1 MRSGYSVVYRLVVLC
16 AALLFWTQAL
26 AQDDAIRGACERFE
40 RSNIDCACVAK
51 KVATFQSKAPSINA
65 REIIAQ
71 GYFYSVG
78 VSNDLLQ
85 RMERVYS
92 DPIGAMEMMEAF
104 DSLGGRPE
112 NLDDYENGCVIA
124 GARRASFAQPR
135 DTEMM
140 QQYRKA
146 CVAAS
151 GQQRYCACEGAQ
163 LQTVLSDREFEA
175 YFRSFADYSDK
186 EATTRAQMAQARG
199 KAMGLDAD
207 AYQELPVNARNK
219 VSKHR
224 QERETYCHAMV
235 WADDA
240 AGASAAVRQ
249 NGGFSP
255 ELLSSAVES
264 DQSIAHAQADAPAAT
279 ANGAAGVGSARDRL
293 FNICMSDNNNQ
304 AMCECMGTQMEQ
316 SMPPD
321 TFEFFVDLREGDA
334 KGVEDSFAYAAKKRG
349 MNTVEAM
356 NSMGGNMAMLSAAGT
371 TMLSCM
377 GDLPGMN

>member
-1 MRSGYSVVYRLVVLC
+1 
-16 AALLFWTQAL
+16 
-26 AQDDAIRGACERFE
+26 
-40 RSNIDCACVAK
+40 
-51 KVATFQSKAPSINA
+51 
-65 REIIAQ
+65 
-71 GYFYSVG
+71 
-78 VSNDLLQ
+78 
-85 RMERVYS
+85 
-92 DPIGAMEMMEAF
+92 
-104 DSLGGRPE
+104 
-112 NLDDYENGCVIA
+112 
-124 GARRASFAQPR
+124 
-135 DTEMM
+135 
-140 QQYRKA
+140 
-146 CVAAS
+146 
-151 GQQRYCACEGAQ
+151 
-163 LQTVLSDREFEA
+163 
-175 YFRSFADYSDK
+175 
-186 EATTRAQMAQARG
+186 
-199 KAMGLDAD
+199 
-207 AYQELPVNARNK
+207 
-219 VSKHR
+219 
-224 QERETYCHAMV
+224 MV